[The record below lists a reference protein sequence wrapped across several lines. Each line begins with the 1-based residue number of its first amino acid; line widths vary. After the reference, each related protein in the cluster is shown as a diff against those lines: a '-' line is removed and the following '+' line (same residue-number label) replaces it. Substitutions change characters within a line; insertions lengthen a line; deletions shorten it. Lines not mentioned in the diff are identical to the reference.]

1 MAGER
6 GRLPPA
12 VLPGLSQD
20 VELVGSLHAYTHTCG
35 IPIDAVLIALSVNI
49 VVFLFLQLDE
59 VDEESNFDSEEP
71 PPVTTR
77 PTPPT
82 QQQQQQQQ
90 TQRLHNLSLFIQR
103 HSRSP
108 TNNSGA
114 PAQRKESSA
123 SPHPVIERASLAAT
137 IDTTL
142 SQPHT
147 HLRSLHSR
155 KKSESP
161 LPEFPVGSELPV
173 FDPKTPAPPGNRTPR
188 LSLRSEAALSRHQ
201 PSVLIHARPGLGSVT
216 LSCPVL
222 HVPEMNP
229 PPPPPPHQSL
239 RSPSPLTSHYKV
251 GRHSSEVQL
260 KPVKSG
266 GINQTNDD
274 RGTTKLGEEEER
286 KEESFASASHA
297 HTRENPLPKA
307 SLGASLPVSSQAKE
321 IAQDPKE
328 PRCISPPPLPHPLPV
343 SGDDPATCVLEPQL
357 QSSIV
362 SSYNATLMKNASR
375 VDEQPPEEVE
385 GEEVD
390 SLSSVELASLS
401 LRVVDIL
408 PQLAVYLGVEY
419 REYED
424 VVACEPSPQR
434 QSMSVSQGTEW
445 VALLWLISLERPTI
459 SGSQ

>member
-1 MAGER
+1 M
-6 GRLPPA
+6 
-12 VLPGLSQD
+12 
-20 VELVGSLHAYTHTCG
+20 
-35 IPIDAVLIALSVNI
+35 
-49 VVFLFLQLDE
+49 
-59 VDEESNFDSEEP
+59 
-71 PPVTTR
+71 
-77 PTPPT
+77 
-82 QQQQQQQQ
+82 
-90 TQRLHNLSLFIQR
+90 
-103 HSRSP
+103 
-108 TNNSGA
+108 
-114 PAQRKESSA
+114 
-123 SPHPVIERASLAAT
+123 
-137 IDTTL
+137 
-142 SQPHT
+142 
-147 HLRSLHSR
+147 
-155 KKSESP
+155 
-161 LPEFPVGSELPV
+161 
-173 FDPKTPAPPGNRTPR
+173 
-188 LSLRSEAALSRHQ
+188 
-201 PSVLIHARPGLGSVT
+201 
-216 LSCPVL
+216 
-222 HVPEMNP
+222 
-229 PPPPPPHQSL
+229 
-239 RSPSPLTSHYKV
+239 

-328 PRCISPPPLPHPLPV
+328 PRCISPPPLPQPLPV
-343 SGDDPATCVLEPQL
+343 SGDDQATCVLEPQL

-362 SSYNATLMKNASR
+362 SPYNATLMKNASR

-459 SGSQ
+459 SGRQ